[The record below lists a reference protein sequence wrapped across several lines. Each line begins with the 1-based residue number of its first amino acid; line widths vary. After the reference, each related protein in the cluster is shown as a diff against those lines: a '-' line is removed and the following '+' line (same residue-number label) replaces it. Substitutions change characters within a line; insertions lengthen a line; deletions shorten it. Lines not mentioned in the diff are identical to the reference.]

1 MVTRT
6 RIGLCAALMVLAF
19 CACATDGGAQLPA
32 VAVADSIT
40 LASPAFVPGGAI
52 PARFTCDGED
62 VPPGL
67 EWSGGPPGE
76 EYALLLTDPDA
87 PGGTFT
93 HWVVYGIP
101 GTISSL
107 PEGRLP
113 EGVRQGTNDFHSLGY
128 RGPCPPRGSGLHRYV
143 FTIYSLRTATA
154 ASIPNGASPQD
165 VLDAIRCCLQAK
177 GTLLGTYG
185 R

>member
-1 MVTRT
+1 MSWSTLAVFAFLLALFVPGCGAPGGTR
-6 RIGLCAALMVLAF
+6 
-19 CACATDGGAQLPA
+19 LPDI
-32 VAVADSIT
+32 AVADSIT
-40 LASPAFVPGGAI
+40 LTSPAFVPGGAI

-62 VPPGL
+62 VSPAL
-67 EWSGGPPGE
+67 QWSGGPPSE

-101 GTISSL
+101 GTITEL

-113 EGVRQGTNDFHSLGY
+113 EGVRQGMNDFHSLGY
-128 RGPCPPRGSGLHRYV
+128 RGPCPPAGSRPHRYV

-154 ASIPNGASPQD
+154 ASIPPGASPQD
-165 VLDAIRCCLQAK
+165 VLDTIRCCLQAR
-177 GTLLGTYG
+177 GTVLGTYG